1 MNLEEM
7 SESIREQFTGMEK
20 KINDLT
26 KQKGNERQESA
37 TKVQKRLNGVK
48 NLINHYKFAIDEGDD

>member
-7 SESIREQFTGMEK
+7 SESIRDQFGGMEK

-26 KQKGNERQESA
+26 KQKGNARQESA

-48 NLINHYKFAIDEGDD
+48 NLINHYKFAID